1 MKMKIFVSDD
11 VRMANSDLWYE
22 DNDAFNFFVFHI
34 IFLNKL
40 VANLHDG
47 NSPFKVL
54 GVMLLRITKV
64 CLQ

>member
-1 MKMKIFVSDD
+1 
-11 VRMANSDLWYE
+11 MAEVFSW
-22 DNDAFNFFVFHI
+22 FHI

-54 GVMLLRITKV
+54 EVMLLRITKV